1 MNLTLVCWGL
11 VILVNRLILLLLFN
25 AKVSLQKD
33 FNIMFVLV
41 SFEIIKEILNVT
53 NYLWNLS

>member
-41 SFEIIKEILNVT
+41 SFEIVKEILNVT
-53 NYLWNLS
+53 NYL